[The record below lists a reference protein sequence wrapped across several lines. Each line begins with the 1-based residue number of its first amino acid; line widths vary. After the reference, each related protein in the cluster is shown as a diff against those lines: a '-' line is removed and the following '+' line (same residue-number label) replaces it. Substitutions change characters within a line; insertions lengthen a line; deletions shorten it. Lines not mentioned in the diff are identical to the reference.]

1 MKQTRLALGK
11 ARRKRDRFVQYKR
24 IYGSSEKLEKALQQV
39 NEEINVHEKNIDAEP
54 TAEEVSAD
62 FCDCFAAATTTIFL
76 LLLLLLLFF

>member
-39 NEEINVHEKNIDAEP
+39 NEEINVHEKNIDVEP
-54 TAEEVSAD
+54 TAEEVPAG
-62 FCDCFAAATTTIFL
+62 FCDCFAHVRVMVKMTFE
-76 LLLLLLLFF
+76 